1 MRWYL
6 GYPVLAAGL
15 VFGAQTLFPR
25 EHDAFTLRPASIDQN
40 SALARVVTAKTDAE
54 TPHSHSAKVVAAS
67 DVRPAP
73 RSRLATFSPGARL
86 LDATLPPP
94 APGMFDFIARSFG
107 AAVPQPHVAL
117 TASVE
122 PTAASSWKSAV
133 VHVAADPRVKTKPA
147 GVAQKAL
154 LARDI
159 QRELQ
164 RVGCYLGEIDGIWG
178 PGSQRAVMAFME
190 RVNAVLPVDEPDV
203 FMLSLL
209 ATENNAICGTTCP
222 HGQILSAGGRCLP
235 TTLLAHDDSLEPRL
249 ARGPTL
255 ASRTR
260 RDALEPVTAQD
271 PDGAWTAV
279 VADAA
284 EPVRRPPPLHGR
296 MGIGGPRPD
305 DAIQPS
311 SRTSEAILPIASN
324 RLHRTAS
331 LEPSS
336 LEPWL
341 STEVVNEVREEVIR
355 PVTAVVPE
363 RRMAAP
369 TVTPRR
375 QARERAAERPRAVK
389 SSRKNWRSNYRQVQ
403 HLFEHPLGRM

>member
-25 EHDAFTLRPASIDQN
+25 DHDVLTLRPGSVDQGSVEAEASEPPRT
-40 SALARVVTAKTDAE
+40 SATVVSAAE
-54 TPHSHSAKVVAAS
+54 
-67 DVRPAP
+67 VREAP
-73 RSRLATFSPGARL
+73 RSRLAAFSPGARL
-86 LDATLPPP
+86 LDARMPP
-94 APGMFDFIARSFG
+94 AAPGFFDFISRSF
-107 AAVPQPHVAL
+107 AATAPQPAVTL

-122 PTAASSWKSAV
+122 PAAASSWKSAV
-133 VHVAADPRVKTKPA
+133 VTVAADARVKPTPA
-147 GVAQKAL
+147 GAAQKAL

-164 RVGCYLGEIDGIWG
+164 RVGCYAGEIDGIWG
-178 PGSQRAVMAFME
+178 PGSQRAVTAFME

-209 ATENNAICGTTCP
+209 ATQDNAICGTTCP
-222 HGQILSAGGRCLP
+222 HGQALSAGGRCLP
-235 TTLLAHDDSLEPRL
+235 TTLLAHDDRLAPRL
-249 ARGPTL
+249 SQGPTL

-260 RDALEPVTAQD
+260 RDTAEPIAAQD

-284 EPVRRPPPLHGR
+284 APVSRPPPLHGR

-305 DAIQPS
+305 DEAQFAE
-311 SRTSEAILPIASN
+311 RTPQASLPIASN

-331 LEPSS
+331 LAPT
-336 LEPWL
+336 LP
-341 STEVVNEVREEVIR
+341 TEIVDEVRGDATIHPVAVI
-355 PVTAVVPE
+355 VPE
-363 RRMAAP
+363 RPLAAP
-369 TVTPRR
+369 VVTPRR
-375 QARERAAERPRAVK
+375 QARERAGERPRAVK
-389 SSRKNWRSNYRQVQ
+389 SSRKTWRSNYRQVQ
-403 HLFEHPLGRM
+403 RLFEHPLGRM